1 MSVFGTIGSISELEP
16 EQQIYTLKQA
26 RKLWGLEDYT
36 YCDCPELC

>member
-16 EQQIYTLKQA
+16 EQIYTLKQA

-36 YCDCPELC
+36 YCDCPDLC